1 MVYKKYSV
9 FSFPYSKKYYLLHP
23 WKWIQTF
30 FKNLTYAYRRA
41 VYGWTWS
48 DCYELYDWL
57 LTILSQMFR
66 HLAEYS
72 NGYPGRAPFETPE
85 KWQDWLNSIA
95 DVLEVCQDEPVNKYT
110 EEFAAAL
117 EMQYKQKHEKNYS
130 GPTISDEDL
139 NLISQ
144 LYLEQD
150 KENQHQQE
158 ILIKDVFNQIAEHF
172 FDLWD

>member
-23 WKWIQTF
+23 WKWVQTF
-30 FKNLTYAYRRA
+30 FRNFTYAYRRA

-72 NGYPGRAPFETPE
+72 KSYPGRVPFETPE
-85 KWQDWLNSIA
+85 KWEDWLNSIA

-110 EEFAAAL
+110 EEFDAAL
-117 EMQYKQKHEKNYS
+117 DIQYKQKHEKNYS

-150 KENQHQQE
+150 KENQCQQE